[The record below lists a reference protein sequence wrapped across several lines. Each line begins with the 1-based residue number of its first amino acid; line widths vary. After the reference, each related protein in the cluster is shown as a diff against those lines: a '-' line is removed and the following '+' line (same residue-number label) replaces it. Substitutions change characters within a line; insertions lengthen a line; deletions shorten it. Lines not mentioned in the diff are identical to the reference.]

1 MATKA
6 KNLKAGMLAG
16 MVAEK
21 SRATE
26 PLDRFAR
33 AEQVIVERPGGL
45 LAPPVAALAPQA
57 PASAPAQPPAATGTD
72 GRAGAASTP
81 VVTAGFSAESPAS
94 GTGTRRLERI
104 PLACLLD
111 NPLNARRIYD
121 PEVVQDRAASIATHG
136 QKTPGLATPVPG
148 RAGYYYL
155 IDGHYRKRALLAAN
169 KTEMECFV
177 ETDVG
182 DLDLYRLSFLLNE
195 QRSGQSALDNAIA
208 WRQLIDEN
216 KISKEEEISELTGIS
231 AGTVSK
237 TLALLRLPDSVLDV
251 MKEKPA
257 AIGIAAGYELTLY
270 FKLKGEEPTRELA
283 QRIVNDG
290 LSSREVEAIR
300 RQAQEGRTRK
310 VKEISRQYKIRSEQ
324 GEVLGTIKEWDS
336 GRVVLDI
343 HVAERGA
350 RTELVSA
357 LKARFAV
364 DGG

>member
-1 MATKA
+1 MATKI

-21 SRATE
+21 TRTE
-26 PLDRFAR
+26 PIDRFAL
-33 AEQVIVERPGGL
+33 ADQVIVERPGGL
-45 LAPPVAALAPQA
+45 LSSVAKLTSVPVPAPELTSAQA
-57 PASAPAQPPAATGTD
+57 
-72 GRAGAASTP
+72 
-81 VVTAGFSAESPAS
+81 FSAESA
-94 GTGTRRLERI
+94 GATGVAGRRLERI
-104 PLACLLD
+104 PLASLLD

-121 PEVVQDRAASIATHG
+121 PEVVQDRAASIATYG

-148 RAGYYYL
+148 KPGKYYL

-169 KTEMECFV
+169 KVEMECFV
-177 ETDVG
+177 EQDVG

-208 WRQLIDEN
+208 WRQLIDESKVN
-216 KISKEEEISELTGIS
+216 KEEEISELTGIS
-231 AGTVSK
+231 PGTVSK
-237 TLALLRLPDSVLDV
+237 TLALLRLPESVLGV

-270 FKLKGEEPTRELA
+270 FKLRGEDATRELA
-283 QRIVNDG
+283 QRIVSEG

-300 RQAQEGRTRK
+300 KHAQEGRARK

-324 GEVLGTIKEWDS
+324 GDVLGTIKEWDS

-343 HVAERGA
+343 QVGDQGA
-350 RTELVSA
+350 REALVESLKSRFGMQSA
-357 LKARFAV
+357 
-364 DGG
+364 

>member
-45 LAPPVAALAPQA
+45 LAPPVAPASSASALAAAAAVSAQDLA
-57 PASAPAQPPAATGTD
+57 VPAGPPV
-72 GRAGAASTP
+72 S
-81 VVTAGFSAESPAS
+81 AGFSAESPIAA
-94 GTGTRRLERI
+94 GARRLERI
-104 PLACLLD
+104 PLAFLLD

-169 KTEMECFV
+169 KTDMECFV
-177 ETDVG
+177 ESDLG

-270 FKLKGEEPTRELA
+270 FKLKGEEATRELA

-290 LSSREVEAIR
+290 LSSREVESIR

-310 VKEISRQYKIRSEQ
+310 VKEISRQYKIRSEH

-343 HVAERGA
+343 QVAERGA

-357 LKARFAV
+357 LKTRFAV
-364 DGG
+364 DAS

>member
-1 MATKA
+1 
-6 KNLKAGMLAG
+6 

-21 SRATE
+21 SRTAE

-45 LAPPVAALAPQA
+45 LAPAVSRPAGDDVAEAQA
-57 PASAPAQPPAATGTD
+57 QARA
-72 GRAGAASTP
+72 AGA
-81 VVTAGFSAESPAS
+81 TAFGAESSPPS
-94 GTGTRRLERI
+94 QRRLERI
-104 PLACLLD
+104 PLAALLD

-148 RAGYYYL
+148 RPGFYYL

-169 KTEMECFV
+169 KAEMECFV
-177 ETDVG
+177 EPDLG

-208 WRQLIDEN
+208 WRQLLDEN

-237 TLALLRLPDSVLDV
+237 TLALLRLPDSVLEV

-257 AIGIAAGYELTLY
+257 AIGIASGYELTLY
-270 FKLKGEEPTRELA
+270 FKLKGEEATRELA
-283 QRIVNDG
+283 QRIVTEG

-343 HVAERGA
+343 QVAERGA
-350 RTELVSA
+350 RSELVAA

-364 DGG
+364 DGN